1 MVKLHI
7 DWSDVVPDPAVIF
20 SQNTS
25 CRGQED
31 PEAGEE
37 TEGAVPGSEV
47 FLPRDLLVQI
57 DRPEAPGSGQHG
69 EQVEDPGGEKER
81 VLGSKDSCY
90 SYQCSWTLSDLWELW
105 SSEDSGE
112 NIAMACDI
120 RRQKAVVMRVGCQEN
135 RSEPGTAV

>member
-20 SQNTS
+20 SQDTS

-37 TEGAVPGSEV
+37 TEEAVPGGEM
-47 FLPRDLLVQI
+47 FLPSDLLVQI

-69 EQVEDPGGEKER
+69 EEVEDPGGERER
-81 VLGSKDSCY
+81 ECGVSALNKDF
-90 SYQCSWTLSDLWELW
+90 
-105 SSEDSGE
+105 
-112 NIAMACDI
+112 
-120 RRQKAVVMRVGCQEN
+120 
-135 RSEPGTAV
+135 

>member
-20 SQNTS
+20 SQDTS

-57 DRPEAPGSGQHG
+57 NG
-69 EQVEDPGGEKER
+69 
-81 VLGSKDSCY
+81 
-90 SYQCSWTLSDLWELW
+90 
-105 SSEDSGE
+105 
-112 NIAMACDI
+112 
-120 RRQKAVVMRVGCQEN
+120 
-135 RSEPGTAV
+135 SEPARCG